1 MARRKN
7 YTGVYVLKVKST
19 EKNIKVLLTKA
30 KVQLE
35 GDFGSH
41 YTTPYV
47 SATSSN
53 KANTTNL

>member
-1 MARRKN
+1 M
-7 YTGVYVLKVKST
+7 GVYVLKVKST